1 MLRSVPVVLFSL
13 LIPTACT
20 GQSSAQT
27 VEQVLR
33 QKTAR
38 LKARD
43 PAKEAASAATR
54 GDSRLAGTNYIGP
67 MPSGWSLPGVS
78 CAVWTRPAIGK
89 WYVADDVITSKE
101 EVTHG
106 EAAVRFVTRYNQ
118 ALVDQPAFL
127 YPELCAREGKR
138 PKARY
143 TGTVRTFAEAA
154 RSADPAVLASVP
166 AGADINARDL
176 LGHTALNWAL
186 YRNDGEM
193 ARLLVERGSDPS
205 IRPPSSGGDYDGPAP
220 LAKAVRMKNAALVAT
235 MLDRGAKFSGTTGL
249 CVDRPEP
256 EQLTA
261 PECDWIGLLVMAGQ
275 ADLLERAVR
284 DRKATAVAG
293 ERTAI
298 QAEIGSGFTRALDT
312 RQEVAVA
319 RLLPL
324 LEGGDPSFWVHRL
337 MRADR
342 FDLAQRYVALHEKE
356 LGRSKAESVLW
367 AAAAKAGQEG
377 ALVFLANYGGE
388 LNLLPQ
394 PRLASCRMAASRG
407 DIDALATCVRE
418 AADRRLRIEARIK
431 AGDTAGLLALAR
443 EAADLHEYRRAT
455 IVDVVAQ
462 HGTAAMITA
471 LAPLAGPIRL
481 DRFHDQS
488 QTAFPDSRFPQIAS
502 WDGLLAL
509 KQRLD
514 SFPRAANAAVERNDP
529 ALVASLA
536 ALKPIGVTPA
546 LTGYMGRIEP
556 RIPMEPLEDPTTEAL
571 PNAPDAEK
579 MAMIRSLVQL
589 VAATD
594 GPQAMEE
601 ALGPAVRAGWDDV
614 IRLMLGA
621 GFRGEKAERPDQLWQ
636 SWAGLSSACKPSTG
650 ELLTSA
656 GVKINYPLDAR
667 LNGEPP
673 LWIVAAACKNPAS
686 AAVQV
691 RAGADVN
698 TLSGLEGDGDTMVD
712 VALQRRK
719 PLMAEAL
726 RKLGGVTSA
735 QLPSGKS
742 SKRQE
747 ARGDVDWDL
756 VPNGEVQ

>member
-1 MLRSVPVVLFSL
+1 MLRSVSVALFSL

-20 GQSSAQT
+20 GQPSAQT

-38 LKARD
+38 LNARD

-78 CAVWTRPAIGK
+78 CAVWMRPAIGK

-106 EAAVRFVTRYNQ
+106 EAAVRFVTHYNQ
-118 ALVDQPAFL
+118 ALVDDPAFL

-138 PKARY
+138 PKVRY
-143 TGTVRTFAEAA
+143 TGSVRTYAEAA
-154 RSADPAVLASVP
+154 RSADPSKLASVP
-166 AGADINARDL
+166 GSVDINARDL
-176 LGHTALNWAL
+176 LGRTGLNWAL

-205 IRPPSSGGDYDGPAP
+205 IRPPSSGGDFDGSAP
-220 LAKAVRMKNAALVAT
+220 LAQALRMKSAALVSA
-235 MLDRGAKFSGTTGL
+235 MLDRGARFSGATGL
-249 CVDRPEP
+249 CADRREP
-256 EQLTA
+256 EQMLA
-261 PECDWIGLLVMAGQ
+261 PECDWIGLLVMAGR

-284 DRKATAVAG
+284 DRKATGIAG
-293 ERTAI
+293 EQSII
-298 QAEIGSGFTRALDT
+298 QGEIGSGFARALDS
-312 RQEVAVA
+312 RQEDAVIQ
-319 RLLPL
+319 LLPL
-324 LEGGDPSFWVHRL
+324 VEGGDPSFWVHRL
-337 MRADR
+337 MKAGR
-342 FDLAQRYVALHEKE
+342 FDLAQRYVALHEQE
-356 LGRSKAESVLW
+356 LGRSKAESMLW
-367 AAAAKAGQEG
+367 AAAAKADQEV

-394 PRLASCRMAASRG
+394 PQLILCRTAASRG
-407 DIDALATCVRE
+407 DLGALATCVRE
-418 AADRRLRIEARIK
+418 AADRRLRIETRIK

-455 IVDVVAQ
+455 IIDLVAQ

-471 LAPLAGPIRL
+471 LAPLVAPVRL
-481 DRFHDQS
+481 DQFGEQR
-488 QTAFPDSRFPQIAS
+488 QTSYPDARFPQVAS
-502 WDGLLAL
+502 WDGLAAL

-514 SFPRAANAAVERNDP
+514 TFSMVANTAVERNNP

-536 ALKPIGVTPA
+536 ALKPTGVAPA
-546 LTGYMGRIEP
+546 LKGYMGRIEP
-556 RIPMEPLEDPTTEAL
+556 RIPMDPMEDASTETL
-571 PNAPDAEK
+571 PNAPGADK
-579 MAMIRSLVQL
+579 MAMIRSLVSV
-589 VAATD
+589 VATTD

-601 ALGPAVRAGWDDV
+601 ALGSAVRAGWNDV

-621 GFRGEKAERPDQLWQ
+621 GFSGEKAERPDQLWQ

-656 GVKINYPLDAR
+656 GVKIDYPLDAR

-686 AAVQV
+686 AAVLV

-726 RKLGGVTSA
+726 RKLRGVTSA

-756 VPNGEVQ
+756 VPNGEVR